1 MEVYRFKG
9 PDGQIHRARAASPEE
24 AKAGL
29 EKMWADRANTGRVAA
44 QKDARTRVRN
54 TPAVIRA
61 LNAGAWANWADDL
74 DAWGAGVE
82 TGLNNKVRSLVGKEA
97 LPYTPEEAR
106 AAVLAANKEGD
117 EQFRQDHPWLSTGS
131 NILGAVF
138 GPGSKMAGR
147 YIGGGATMMSRAKR
161 AALVAGG
168 YGGAAGAGNAEND
181 RVGGFV
187 GGALMGAPAG
197 FVGVPVLEK
206 TLPPMARAVERVAI
220 PAMGRMA
227 EAMPNL
233 AAQLDRATGGAST
246 RRVNRQPLSEDEYRV
261 AKALEEIRRDDLDGG
276 YAPGGG
282 PAMYDRG
289 PNMQTTAD
297 VLVQSGG
304 PGGARV
310 RARAEE
316 VKANEQP
323 DLRADLAQGLGGR
336 GDYWETLETMQ
347 KGRRKAAD
355 DSMGLIGDRPIMLDE
370 NSVAALRS
378 ERARSAMAEAVKNAL
393 ASEDEAVR
401 HSGVALQRL
410 MDDLGDTPG
419 YALGPRAITVRQAQ
433 DISESLLKAADAA
446 FKSST
451 VTPGLGPTLKS
462 LGRAVRTNA
471 RTPDRGG
478 LKEYDDF
485 LKQYA
490 TDMEIEGAYELGSNV
505 LKNGLDNSAEFVRRE
520 LDEAGPGAMA
530 AYRKGVAEQLL
541 NTVMDTGDL
550 RVLRNLLKNE
560 NFKQRLRLAFPD
572 DASFV
577 QFLDAAEERVM
588 QANLN
593 NRYAG
598 GSPTYLRQAMRQ
610 RLEGEGYDLSDLMDD
625 VTSPRAAAGRV
636 TARILQGRGGILTDP
651 KRNAILG
658 GALLD
663 DAEMSR
669 LLNGL
674 QTGQRIQGAI
684 SRSTAPI
691 GGSTQNRP

>member
-246 RRVNRQPLSEDEYRV
+246 RRINRQPLSEDEYRV

-323 DLRADLAQGLGGR
+323 DLRADLAQALGGR

-347 KGRRKAAD
+347 KGRRARAD
-355 DSMGLIGDRPIMLDE
+355 EGMALIGHHLVTLDE
-370 NSVAALRS
+370 GSVAALRS
-378 ERARSAMAEAVKNAL
+378 ERARNAITEAAKNSL
-393 ASEDEAVR
+393 ASTDEAVR
-401 HSGVALQRL
+401 NSGADLMRL
-410 MDDLGDTPG
+410 MDDLLDKPSART
-419 YALGPRAITVRQAQ
+419 ITVRQAQ
-433 DISESLLKAADAA
+433 DISESLLKAADTAY
-446 FKSST
+446 KSGNGS
-451 VTPGLGPTLKS
+451 LGATLKG

-478 LKEYDDF
+478 FSEYDDF

-490 TDMEIEGAYELGSNV
+490 SDMEIEGAYELGSNV

-520 LDEAGPGAMA
+520 L
-530 AYRKGVAEQLL
+530 
-541 NTVMDTGDL
+541 MDTGDL

-691 GGSTQNRP
+691 AGSTQNRP